1 MKNLNLL
8 HFCLIVLLLGIGT
21 VSAQEAFVISPS
33 DVKGNRNAP
42 ANYDGNFKPGAMATV
57 SGTIGMPAVRIVA
70 KSGGIYKVQFV
81 GDSQQRF
88 GYYRANAVYPYF
100 DFDEYDRIFD
110 EYERVVDPFFDCYAQ
125 KHNITAS
132 GFGTDGNYNDLTAE
146 QFKENLQLSMPMI
159 AQLERELK
167 SKLTARP
174 NTFMHANWNPD
185 YLEDIATNR
194 EAYLQCALALRE
206 SKKFNSNPWFSTHR
220 DGIRQALKDVNEYD
234 PATKLTMGTDS
245 KYVLFAVSP
254 KARTKWLTDAKALD
268 FKTALDAEFAPLAE
282 ALNKKLPDYPPPL
295 KSYSLRS
302 PGEEAMMK
310 RALGNAAR
318 YKIFSGRLQP
328 GGWKI
333 ETNSLGIPKSRYKYG
348 MLYVR
353 DTEADHPYC
362 HAAFVNIVQNYA
374 GGGTYAASRAVFAGE
389 SLVACPAGK

>member
-1 MKNLNLL
+1 M
-8 HFCLIVLLLGIGT
+8 
-21 VSAQEAFVISPS
+21 
-33 DVKGNRNAP
+33 
-42 ANYDGNFKPGAMATV
+42 
-57 SGTIGMPAVRIVA
+57 
-70 KSGGIYKVQFV
+70 
-81 GDSQQRF
+81 SQHRF
-88 GYYRANAVYPYF
+88 DYYRANAVYPYF
-100 DFDEYDRIFD
+100 DFDAYDRIFD

-132 GFGTDGNYNDLTAE
+132 GYGTDGNYNNLTAE
-146 QFKENLQLSMPMI
+146 QFKENLQLSMPML

-185 YLEDIATNR
+185 YLEEIAINR
-194 EAYLQCALALRE
+194 EAYLQCAPALRE
-206 SKKFNSNPWFSTHR
+206 SKTFNSDPWFSTHR

-245 KYVLFAVSP
+245 KYVLYAVSQ
-254 KARTKWLTDAKALD
+254 KSRTKLLSNAYALKFKA
-268 FKTALDAEFAPLAE
+268 ALDAELAPLAE
-282 ALNKKLPDYPPPL
+282 ALAKKLPNYPPPL

-302 PGEEAMMK
+302 AGEEAMMK

-318 YKIFSGRLQP
+318 YKIFSGGLQP

-333 ETNSLGIPKSRYKYG
+333 ETNNLGIPKSRYKYG

-362 HAAFVNIVQNYA
+362 HAAYVNIVQSYA

-389 SLVACPAGK
+389 SLVACPAGAK